1 MIYHLSLNSRGRKND
16 SQYSSEIQAVIFL
29 SKESI
34 IPRKQKIITQNNQFK
49 AYSRLLIF
57 YFIELYLKIF
67 TVQNVTPK
75 IPIMAIR

>member
-1 MIYHLSLNSRGRKND
+1 MIYHLSLNSRGKKND

-34 IPRKQKIITQNNQFK
+34 IPRKQKIITQNNHFK
-49 AYSRLLIF
+49 AYSRLIIF

-67 TVQNVTPK
+67 IVQMLHQK
-75 IPIMAIR
+75 YQ